1 MNRSFPRIPRPGFYP
16 FWFWNGM
23 QNEPEITAQLKEFA
37 DSGCRGAV
45 LHARKGNQI
54 PYLSD
59 RWIELVEFACEEARK
74 LNLKIWIYDEEG
86 YPSGNA
92 GMRIQKEHPEL
103 IQKCLHF
110 AYSATDPA
118 SPAYA
123 AFSLPDYRLLDET
136 AVPAGTPALRFTIAE
151 VPRHV
156 DTLRPE
162 TVKHFIEIGRAH
174 V

>member
-136 AVPAGTPALRFTIAE
+136 AVPAGTPALLSLI
-151 VPRHV
+151 H
-156 DTLRPE
+156 
-162 TVKHFIEIGRAH
+162 I
-174 V
+174 